1 MFYLCSSWAGCD
13 IEFPES
19 LIVILIRRILSPCVG
34 LDSLG
39 RAALELQIP
48 MESTGDYDLN
58 MDLKSTVALL
68 RGGHEECLH
77 FGRVQ
82 GDICSVDLGQLDT
95 TTDGI

>member
-1 MFYLCSSWAGCD
+1 M
-13 IEFPES
+13 
-19 LIVILIRRILSPCVG
+19 G

-58 MDLKSTVALL
+58 MDLKSTVAFLT
-68 RGGHEECLH
+68 GGHEGCLY

-82 GDICSVDLGQLDT
+82 GDICIVDLGQLDT